1 MFTRRQANAG
11 LVSAAVLAGSGGLA
25 AAAPKSMTLPPPR
38 NERRHAADA
47 GAQARRST
55 RAYADR
61 ALPPQVL
68 SDLLWA
74 AFGVNRPPATAPRPI
89 GGTSW

>member
-38 NERRHAADA
+38 MS
-47 GAQARRST
+47 GGMPLMQALKLRRST

-61 ALPPQVL
+61 RCRRRFCPTCC
-68 SDLLWA
+68 
-74 AFGVNRPPATAPRPI
+74 GRPSASIARRATAPRPI